1 MASGLYVVTYQDVL
15 DTTQLALDLDREDHK
30 FALYTSSK
38 TQDYNAN
45 TAYSATNEIAGTGYT
60 AGGKVVTGTALSLP
74 GAGVLKYSSDAVSW
88 PSSTLTGVAKI
99 DMYAD
104 ALTTPTADALIMGI
118 DLGTT
123 YNTSDGT
130 LLVTPN
136 ASGLFTIDFTP

>member
-30 FALYTSSK
+30 MALYTSSK
-38 TQDYNAN
+38 VQDYNADIG
-45 TAYSATNEIAGTGYT
+45 YSATNELSGMTGYT

-88 PSSTLTGVAKI
+88 PGSTLTGVAKI

-104 ALTTPTADALIMGI
+104 ALPGDNLIMGI

>member
-15 DTTQLALDLDREDHK
+15 DTTQLALDLDLETHK

-45 TAYSATNEIAGTGYT
+45 SVYSATNEISGTGYT

-74 GAGVLKYSSDAVSW
+74 GSGVLKYSSDAVSW
-88 PSSTLTGVAKI
+88 PSSTLTGVAKV
-99 DMYAD
+99 DMYAA
-104 ALTTPTADALIMGI
+104 ALAGLNLIMGI

-130 LLVTPN
+130 FLLTPHAN
-136 ASGLFTIDFTP
+136 GLFQVDFTP